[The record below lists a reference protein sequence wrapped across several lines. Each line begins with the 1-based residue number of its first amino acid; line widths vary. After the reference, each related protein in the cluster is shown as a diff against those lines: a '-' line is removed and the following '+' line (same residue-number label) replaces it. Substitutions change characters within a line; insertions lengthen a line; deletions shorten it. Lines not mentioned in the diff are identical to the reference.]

1 MITKKLILPVVAL
14 LFFFAG
20 CQQPEVHHEETALVD
35 PVNIAV
41 LVGEG
46 FHDGEAYMPMGYLSN
61 RGAVMTVIGP
71 ERGEVTAYNSDFT
84 INIQQAVTEVSIND
98 FDALILPGGEA
109 PAMLRENEEVVSF
122 VRDFFETGKVVA
134 AICHGPQVL
143 ARAGVLEGVTCTAV
157 GGIQDELEEAGANF
171 VDESVVVYENLI
183 TSRTPPDLYDFSRA
197 IEHEVLAAPEMG
209 DIPAQPGS

>member
-1 MITKKLILPVVAL
+1 MITKKLILPAIAL
-14 LFFFAG
+14 LFFLGG
-20 CQQPEVHHEETALVD
+20 CQQPEVHQEADLVD
-35 PVNIAV
+35 PVRIAV

-46 FHDGEAYMPMGYLSN
+46 YHDGEAYMPMGYLSN

-84 INIQQAVTEVSIND
+84 IQIQQAVTEVSIND

-109 PAMLRENEEVVSF
+109 PAMLRENEDVVSF

-143 ARAGVLEGVTCTAV
+143 ARAGVLEGMTATGV
-157 GGIQDELEEAGANF
+157 GGIQEELEEAGATF

-197 IEHEVLAAPEMG
+197 IEHEVLAAPDVG
-209 DIPAQPGS
+209 DIPAQPAS

>member
-1 MITKKLILPVVAL
+1 MITKKLIFPVIAV
-14 LFFFAG
+14 LFVLSG
-20 CQQPEVHHEETALVD
+20 CQQPEVHHEETDLVD
-35 PVNIAV
+35 PVRIAV

-46 FHDGEAYMPMGYLSN
+46 YHDGEAYMPMGYLSN

-84 INIQQAVTEVSIND
+84 IEIQKAVTEVSIND

-109 PAMLRENEEVVSF
+109 PAMLRENEDVVSF
-122 VRDFFETGKVVA
+122 VHDFFETGKVVA

-143 ARAGVLEGVTCTAV
+143 ARAGVLDGMTTTGV
-157 GGIQDELEEAGANF
+157 GGIQEELEEAGATF

-197 IEHEVLAAPEMG
+197 IENEVLTAPDVGEV
-209 DIPAQPGS
+209 PAQPAS